1 MTMNPQEFGYF
12 DKKFEA
18 LDSKIDGAKEEV
30 QIIRTELG
38 DRLQKHKNELIDKI
52 EGIRTEVR
60 DQAVQSSARW
70 ASMDKELTV
79 HEQARCPDV
88 VEHEKGYHNIAKI
101 VGIVVG
107 IATFASIVASALI
120 WLIQKVN

>member
-18 LDSKIDGAKEEV
+18 LDSKLEGAKEDV
-30 QIIRTELG
+30 QVIRTELG
-38 DRLQKHKNELIDKI
+38 DRLQKHKNELIDKM
-52 EGIRTEVR
+52 EGIRSEVR
-60 DQAVQSSARW
+60 EQSVQSNARW
-70 ASMDKELTV
+70 NAVDKELAI
-79 HEQARCPDV
+79 HEQAKCPDV

>member
-1 MTMNPQEFGYF
+1 MNPQEFGYF

-18 LDSKIDGAKEEV
+18 LDSKLEGAKEDV
-30 QIIRTELG
+30 QVIRTELG
-38 DRLQKHKNELIDKI
+38 DRLQKHKNELIDKM
-52 EGIRTEVR
+52 EGIRSEVR
-60 DQAVQSSARW
+60 EQSVQSNARW
-70 ASMDKELTV
+70 NAVDKELAI
-79 HEQARCPDV
+79 HEQAKCPDV

>member
-1 MTMNPQEFGYF
+1 MNPQEFGYF

-18 LDSKIDGAKEEV
+18 LDSKLEGAKEDV
-30 QIIRTELG
+30 QVIRTELG
-38 DRLQKHKNELIDKI
+38 DRLQKHKNELIDKM
-52 EGIRTEVR
+52 EGIRSEVR
-60 DQAVQSSARW
+60 EQSVQSNARW
-70 ASMDKELTV
+70 NAVDKELAI
-79 HEQARCPDV
+79 HEQTKCPDV